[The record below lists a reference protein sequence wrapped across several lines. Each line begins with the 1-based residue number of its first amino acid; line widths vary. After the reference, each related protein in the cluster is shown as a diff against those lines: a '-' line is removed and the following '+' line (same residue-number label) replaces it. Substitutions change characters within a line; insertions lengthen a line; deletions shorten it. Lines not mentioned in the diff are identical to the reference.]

1 MLTKDRTLLDR
12 LPFFPHARISEAPMA
27 KVLVIRRKR
36 TVKVHRASERPVT
49 IAKRGMDITVR
60 KTRD

>member
-1 MLTKDRTLLDR
+1 
-12 LPFFPHARISEAPMA
+12 MA

-36 TVKVHRASERPVT
+36 TVKVHRSSERPVT

-60 KTRD
+60 RQRG